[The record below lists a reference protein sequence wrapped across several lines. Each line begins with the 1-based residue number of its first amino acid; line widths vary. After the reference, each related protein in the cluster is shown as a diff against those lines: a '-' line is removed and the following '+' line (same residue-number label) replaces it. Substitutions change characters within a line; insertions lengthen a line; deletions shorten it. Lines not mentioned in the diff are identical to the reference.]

1 MSRIEVS
8 EKRSRDY
15 VAISVWQIIEDEGGI
30 RREDFNDDSRF
41 IEDMEL
47 DYIYE
52 QNHFIKQKFNRQTV
66 SFRICRND
74 CFTDNISQSS
84 S

>member
-47 DYIYE
+47 D
-52 QNHFIKQKFNRQTV
+52 
-66 SFRICRND
+66 
-74 CFTDNISQSS
+74 
-84 S
+84 